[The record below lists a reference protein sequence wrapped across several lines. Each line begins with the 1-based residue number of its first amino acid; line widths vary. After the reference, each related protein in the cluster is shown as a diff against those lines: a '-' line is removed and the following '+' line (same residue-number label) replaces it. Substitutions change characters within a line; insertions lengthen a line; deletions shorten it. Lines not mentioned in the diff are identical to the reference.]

1 MIKKIYPAK
10 VLKVLLAL
18 CLVLSISSAFLCMNA
33 FADGII
39 IVGGSDS
46 SSDVIVGDTTN
57 NNNNNTTTGNVVV
70 VGGNNNGNVTITK
83 NPTSETVAKGGN
95 AVFVARADNADGRV
109 WRLVSPDATNTINAK
124 AAPNE
129 FSGLWVDGT
138 NTDTLT
144 LGNVPESLNGWYVEC
159 KFEGKGG
166 PVYTSGAKIVVSGA
180 ANTTNDP
187 SKTDANNNQASATT
201 QNVQPVLP
209 SISSQPKG
217 ATMIAGQ
224 VTSLNVTA
232 TTTDDSTLNYQWY
245 ASSTN
250 STTSGTPIAGAISAQ
265 YQPPEKEGS
274 MYYYVAV
281 WGTKNGQTGT
291 KIFSTPVEVRY
302 NSTGS
307 AANNNNNNYTST
319 YNGNVINQPSQVV
332 IDAGPSGSNVTN
344 NNGGNAVNTP
354 ADRNGTPVSNA
365 QNTASNVSNQTES
378 ENGGSTAVVM
388 LVIAL
393 VALVACLG
401 LVVKSGLL
409 TKK

>member
-1 MIKKIYPAK
+1 MTKKINPAK
-10 VLKVLLAL
+10 VLKILLAL
-18 CLVLSISSAFLCMNA
+18 CLMLSLSSAFLCMNA
-33 FADGII
+33 FADEII
-39 IVGGSDS
+39 IVGGSDTS
-46 SSDVIVGDTTN
+46 TGTGGTTGG
-57 NNNNNTTTGNVVV
+57 TTGNNAGGVVIV
-70 VGGNNNGNVTITK
+70 DKGGNVAITK
-83 NPTSETVAKGGN
+83 NPTSETVKKGDA
-95 AVFVARADNADGRV
+95 AVFVARADNAEGFT
-109 WRLVSPDATNTINAK
+109 WRLVSPDASNTITAK

-144 LGNVPESLNGWYVEC
+144 LGNIPESLNGWYVEC
-159 KFEGKGG
+159 KFDGKGG
-166 PVYTSGAKIVVSGA
+166 PVFTNGAKITVTGA
-180 ANTTNDP
+180 TGTTNDP
-187 SKTDANNNQASATT
+187 AKDNNQASNTT
-201 QNVQPVLP
+201 NQNGQTAQPVLP

-217 ATMIAGQ
+217 ATMVSGQ

-232 TTTDDSTLNYQWY
+232 STTDDSTLNYQWY

-281 WGTKNGQTGT
+281 WGTKDGQTGT

-302 NSTGS
+302 NSANGS
-307 AANNNNNNYTST
+307 GANNGGANNN
-319 YNGNVINQPSQVV
+319 YNGGTINQPSQVV
-332 IDAGPSGSNVTN
+332 IDSGPNGSNGANT
-344 NNGGNAVNTP
+344 NTP
-354 ADRNGTPVSNA
+354 DRNGNPVSQPA
-365 QNTASNVSNQTES
+365 QNTTNQDDG
-378 ENGGSTAVVM
+378 NGGSTAVVM

-409 TKK
+409 SRK

>member
-1 MIKKIYPAK
+1 MIKKIYPTK

-18 CLVLSISSAFLCMNA
+18 CLVMSLSSAFLCMNA
-33 FADGII
+33 FAVEII
-39 IVGGSDS
+39 IVGGSDTS
-46 SSDVIVGDTTN
+46 SGSTTGGTTN
-57 NNNNNTTTGNVVV
+57 NNTGSVVI
-70 VGGNNNGNVTITK
+70 VGQGGNVTITK
-83 NPTSETVAKGGN
+83 SPTSETVAKGGN
-95 AVFVARADNADGRV
+95 AMFVARADNAESFV
-109 WRLVSPDATNTINAK
+109 WRLVSPDASNTINAK
-124 AAPNE
+124 NAPNE

-144 LGNVPESLNGWYVEC
+144 LGNIPESLNGWYVEC

-166 PVYTSGAKIVVSGA
+166 PVFTNGAKITVTGA
-180 ANTTNDP
+180 TATTNDP
-187 SKTDANNNQASATT
+187 GKTNNKASATT
-201 QNVQPVLP
+201 TQTAQPVLP
-209 SISSQPKG
+209 TISSQPKG
-217 ATMIAGQ
+217 ATMVSGQ

-281 WGTKNGQTGT
+281 WGTKDGQTGT

-302 NSTGS
+302 NSTNAGS
-307 AANNNNNNYTST
+307 NTGN
-319 YNGNVINQPSQVV
+319 YNGGVINQPGQVV
-332 IDAGPSGSNVTN
+332 IDAGPSGNNTN
-344 NNGGNAVNTP
+344 SGNAVNTP
-354 ADRNGTPVSNA
+354 ADRNGTPVSN
-365 QNTASNVSNQTES
+365 QNNPSNVSNQDDA
-378 ENGGSTAVVM
+378 NGGSTAVVM

>member
-18 CLVLSISSAFLCMNA
+18 CLVMSLSSAFLCMNA
-33 FADGII
+33 FADEII

-46 SSDVIVGDTTN
+46 PSDTVVGGTTN
-57 NNNNNTTTGNVVV
+57 NNTNTNTGNVVII
-70 VGGNNNGNVTITK
+70 GGNNGGNVTITK
-83 NPTSETVAKGGN
+83 NPTRETVAKGGT
-95 AVFVARADNADGRV
+95 AVFVARADNADSIV
-109 WRLVSPDATNTINAK
+109 WRLVSPDASNTINAK
-124 AAPNE
+124 SAPNE

-138 NTDTLT
+138 NTETLT
-144 LGNVPESLNGWYVEC
+144 LGNIPESLNGWYVEC
-159 KFEGKGG
+159 KFDGKGG
-166 PVYTSGAKIVVSGA
+166 PVYTSGAKIVVTDATG
-180 ANTTNDP
+180 TTNDP
-187 SKTDANNNQASATT
+187 SKTTTTTNQASATT
-201 QNVQPVLP
+201 QNVQPALP
-209 SISSQPKG
+209 TISSQPKG
-217 ATMIAGQ
+217 ATMISGQ

-232 TTTDDSTLNYQWY
+232 TTTDESTLNYQWY
-245 ASSTN
+245 ASASN

-281 WGTKNGQTGT
+281 WGTKDGQTGT

-302 NSTGS
+302 NSANSGNNTG
-307 AANNNNNNYTST
+307 N
-319 YNGNVINQPSQVV
+319 YNGGVINQPSQVV
-332 IDAGPSGSNVTN
+332 IDAGPAGSTAAN
-344 NNGGNAVNTP
+344 NNGNAVNTP

-365 QNTASNVSNQTES
+365 QNTASTTQSTS

-409 TKK
+409 SKK